1 LGLAK
6 LERWQI
12 VGFSQRDFSNRKV
25 EEQMRILQ
33 SVIDHIV
40 QHVRPPGTVDER
52 LQSGRLNKTTLD
64 NRLKTHHAQCLIIR
78 QNGKNK

>member
-1 LGLAK
+1 MNIHLQNK
-6 LERWQI
+6 LHMQ
-12 VGFSQRDFSNRKV
+12 
-25 EEQMRILQ
+25 
-33 SVIDHIV
+33 VIEYLTFFDHIV

-78 QNGKNK
+78 LTDIY